1 MLVPLLGA
9 IPTIDLFPSTS
20 GGGGYGYSAPESSYG
35 APEPSYGAPS
45 DGYGAPGHSR
55 NSWSQ
60 GEYRSVS
67 FNPIVSTLQKKLD
80 ILTLTYSTWCTVT
93 DCLCSR
99 PGYCS
104 DSHGFNWIR
113 VNI

>member
-1 MLVPLLGA
+1 MIPYFSFFSVLVPLLGA
-9 IPTIDLFPSTS
+9 IPTIDLFPST
-20 GGGGYGYSAPESSYG
+20 YGYSAPESSYG

-67 FNPIVSTLQKKLD
+67 FNPMKYK
-80 ILTLTYSTWCTVT
+80 
-93 DCLCSR
+93 
-99 PGYCS
+99 
-104 DSHGFNWIR
+104 F
-113 VNI
+113 